1 MVEKSIKEI
10 NSRIEDGSVNVVTAE
25 EMVNIVAD
33 LGAKGAAKEVDVVTT
48 GTFGAMCSSGVWLN
62 FGHSEPPIKMN
73 KIWLNSVEAYAG
85 VAAVDAF
92 IGATQLS
99 ETEGMAYGG
108 AHVIEDLIR
117 GKSIDV
123 HSTAYGTDCYPRKVL
138 DTTVNIYDL
147 NQAIMMN
154 PRNAYQKYNAATNG
168 SNHKIYTYMGSLL
181 PNYGN
186 VTYSGAGVLSPLH
199 NDPNYETIGMGT
211 RIFLGG
217 AQGYIIGE
225 GTQHSPQSNFGALMV
240 RGNLK
245 EMSSDYI
252 RAATFKGYGTSLY
265 VGMGIP
271 IPIIN
276 ERVALATAI
285 TDADI
290 TTNLLDY
297 GVPSRDRPKLAEVTY
312 EELRSG
318 TIDFNGKEIPTSSM
332 SSFKMARKIAGELK
346 QWVKEGEFFV
356 TEPVELLSGY
366 TSCKPMKQTNRNLLV
381 QDIMATEVITI
392 DEDATFHKAAKS
404 IMESSFDHLPVVK
417 KDGTIAGIVT
427 AWDISKAVAKEDF
440 KLVKDIMT
448 KKVITSNAT
457 DPVDIAARNLDLNE
471 VSAMPVLNRKR
482 EVIGIVTSDDI
493 SKLMARGQ

>member
-25 EMVNIVAD
+25 EMVNIVSD
-33 LGAKGAAKEVDVVTT
+33 LGVEGAVKEVDVVTT

-73 KIWLNSVEAYAG
+73 KVWLNGVEAYTG

-92 IGATQLS
+92 IGAAQLS
-99 ETEGMAYGG
+99 DTDGMAYGG
-108 AHVIEDLIR
+108 AHVIEDLVR
-117 GKSIDV
+117 GNSIDI

-138 DTTVNIYDL
+138 DTTINIYDL
-147 NQAIMMN
+147 NQAIMIN

-168 SNHKIYTYMGSLL
+168 SNHGIYTYMGSLL

-186 VTYSGAGVLSPLH
+186 ATYSGAGVLSPMH
-199 NDPNYETIGMGT
+199 NDPDYETIGIGT

-217 AQGYIIGE
+217 AQGYVIGE
-225 GTQHSPQSNFGALMV
+225 GTQHSPQDNFGTLML

-252 RAATFKGYGTSLY
+252 RAASFEGYGTSLY

-271 IPIIN
+271 IPVIN
-276 ERVALATAI
+276 EKIALATAV

-297 GVPSRDRPKLAEVTY
+297 GVLSRDRPKLREVTY
-312 EELRSG
+312 EELKSG
-318 TIDFNGKEIPTSSM
+318 TIELNGNEIPTSSM
-332 SSFKMARKIAGELK
+332 SSFKIARKIAGELK
-346 QWVKEGEFFV
+346 QWIKEGEFFV
-356 TEPVELLSGY
+356 TEPVERLPKDS
-366 TSCKPMKQTNRNLLV
+366 TCKPMKQTNSNLLV
-381 QDIMATEVITI
+381 RDIMTTAVTTI
-392 DEDATFHKAAKS
+392 NQNATFHKAAKS
-404 IMESSFDHLPVVK
+404 IMENAFNHLPVTGE
-417 KDGTIAGIVT
+417 DGTIAGIVT
-427 AWDISKAVAKEDF
+427 AWDISRAVAQEDY

-448 KKVITSNAT
+448 KKVITANAT
-457 DPVDIAARNLDLNE
+457 DPIDIAAHNLDLHG
-471 VSAMPVLNRKR
+471 VSAMPVLNSRR
-482 EVIGIVTSDDI
+482 EVIGIITSDDI
-493 SKLMARGQ
+493 SKLMARRQ

>member
-25 EMVNIVAD
+25 EMVDIVAN
-33 LGAKGAAKEVDVVTT
+33 LGAEGAVKEVDVVTT
-48 GTFGAMCSSGVWLN
+48 GTFGAMCSSGAWLN
-62 FGHSEPPIKMN
+62 FGHSEPPIKMS
-73 KIWLNSVEAYAG
+73 KVWLNGVEAYTG

-117 GKSIDV
+117 GKSIDI

-147 NQAIMMN
+147 NQAVMMN

-168 SNHKIYTYMGSLL
+168 SNHKIHTYMGSLL
-181 PNYGN
+181 PNNGN
-186 VTYSGAGVLSPLH
+186 VTYSGAGVLSPMH

-211 RIFLGG
+211 RMFLGG
-217 AQGYIIGE
+217 TQGYVIGE
-225 GTQHSPQSNFGALMV
+225 GTQHSPESGFGTLMV

-252 RAATFKGYGTSLY
+252 RAATFDGYGTSLY

-276 ERVALATAI
+276 EKVALATAI

-297 GVPSRDRPKLAEVTY
+297 GIPSRDRPKLAEVTY
-312 EELRSG
+312 EELKSG

-346 QWVKEGEFFV
+346 QWIKDGDFFV
-356 TEPVELLSGY
+356 TEPVELLPSD
-366 TSCKPMKQTNRNLLV
+366 TSCRPMKQTDRSLHV
-381 QDIMATEVITI
+381 QDIMSTEVITI
-392 DEDATFHKAAKS
+392 NQDATFHKAAKS
-404 IMESSFDHLPVVK
+404 IMENSYDHLPVVK
-417 KDGTIAGIVT
+417 EDGTIAGIVT
-427 AWDISKAVAKEDF
+427 AWDISKAVAEEDY

-448 KKVITSNAT
+448 KKVITANAT
-457 DPVDIAARNLDLNE
+457 DQIDVAARNLDHNG
-471 VSAMPVLNRKR
+471 VSAMPVINSRR
-482 EVIGIVTSDDI
+482 EVIGIITSGDI
-493 SKLMARGQ
+493 SKLMARRQ

>member
-25 EMVNIVAD
+25 EMVDIVAD
-33 LGAKGAAKEVDVVTT
+33 LGADGAAKEVDVVTT

-62 FGHSEPPIKMN
+62 FGHSEPPIKMS
-73 KIWLNSVEAYAG
+73 KIWLNEVEAYTG

-99 ETEGMAYGG
+99 ETEGMNYGG

-123 HSTAYGTDCYPRKVL
+123 HATAYGTDCYPRKLL
-138 DTTVNIYDL
+138 DTTLNIYDL
-147 NQAIMMN
+147 NQAIMIN

-168 SNHKIYTYMGSLL
+168 SNHKIYTYMGTLL
-181 PNYGN
+181 PSCGN
-186 VTYSGAGVLSPLH
+186 VTYSGAGVLSPLC
-199 NDPNYETIGMGT
+199 NDPNYETIGIGS

-217 AQGYIIGE
+217 SQGYIIGE
-225 GTQHSPQSNFGALMV
+225 GTQHSPQNNFGTLMV

-252 RAATFKGYGTSLY
+252 RAATFEGYGTSLY

-290 TTNLLDY
+290 TTNVLDY

-318 TIDFNGKEIPTSSM
+318 TVEINGKDIPTSSM

-346 QWVKEGEFFV
+346 QWIKGGDFFV
-356 TEPVELLSGY
+356 SEPVELLPKN
-366 TSCKPMKQTNRNLLV
+366 TSCKPMKQRDRNLLV
-381 QDIMATEVITI
+381 KDIMSTEVITI
-392 DEDATFHKAAKS
+392 NQDATFHKAAKT
-404 IMESSFDHLPVVK
+404 IVENAYTHLPVVK

-427 AWDISKAVAKEDF
+427 AWDISKAVAEENY

-448 KKVITSNAT
+448 KKVITANAT
-457 DPVDIAARNLDLNE
+457 DPVEVAARNLDLNGL
-471 VSAMPVLNRKR
+471 SAMPVLNSKQ

-493 SKLMARGQ
+493 SKLIARRQ